1 MNEFCPS
8 LPGTP
13 QFVHSFV
20 HFVMTFSVIIP
31 WQHVIWCQKW
41 RYELLGPWPMCPP
54 SFIEIAS
61 REDGN
66 LTNLYRPTFTTTTT
80 TTTTTARI
88 IIIAKMKPHNNKI
101 PFPFW
106 GNGITRG
113 TVPRGTVDP
122 IPNGLSLWPRTM
134 FRQVTP
140 SHDHCSAP
148 PLYCHVWD
156 YCQTGIIA
164 RVAL

>member
-1 MNEFCPS
+1 MFRAGGKYHGMNEFCPS

-106 GNGITRG
+106 GNGIIGKMKPHKNKIPFPFWGNGITRG
-113 TVPRGTVDP
+113 TVQGHS
-122 IPNGLSLWPRTM
+122 GSHSLHFVMAR
-134 FRQVTP
+134 RQ
-140 SHDHCSAP
+140 
-148 PLYCHVWD
+148 
-156 YCQTGIIA
+156 GIMKI
-164 RVAL
+164 